1 MPKFYSPKLKNEV
14 VLRDPV
20 HKYIHIEDQVI
31 LDIVKAKEFQRMRRI
46 KQLGPVSYVFPGATH
61 TRFEHN
67 LGVYELTRRIC
78 NIFAKKYPSL
88 TPGDGLWDD
97 NNRLLAE
104 CAGLLHDIGHG
115 PYSHTFEH
123 LFGTN
128 HEKIGQKIIT
138 DPHTEINHA
147 LKKVSPNFPELVA
160 SVIAKTYPNAQV
172 VKMISSQADAD
183 RMDYLQRDAYF
194 TGVTY
199 GQFDLSRVLRVI
211 RPYSEGICFTNNGM
225 HAVEDYIVSR
235 YQMYQQVYFHR
246 VGRSMEVIL
255 HHLLQRAKD
264 VYQEG
269 NLEVTPSL
277 AKFLADDWTLADYL
291 KLDDSVME
299 TNFSLW
305 TASSDPILSDLCKMY
320 LYRKPLASVKINQET
335 KNLLPKLKDL
345 IKQAGFNPNYY
356 TDINSAF
363 DEPYDAYKP
372 SGKNANSQIEI
383 MQDDGSLIELSEL
396 SPLVRALNGTL
407 QGDERFFFPKEMVR
421 QSAEPQIFDP
431 IYQEFQKYVRNGE
444 LRYLRRPTKKK
455 IAKK

>member
-1 MPKFYSPKLKNEV
+1 MPKFYSPKLKREV

-20 HKYIHIEDQVI
+20 HKYIHIEDKVI

-78 NIFAKKYPSL
+78 NIFAKKYPSIR
-88 TPGDGLWDD
+88 PGDGLWDD
-97 NNRLLAE
+97 DNRLLVE

-138 DPHTEINHA
+138 DPHTEINQA
-147 LKKVSPNFPELVA
+147 LSQVSPNFPDLVA
-160 SVIAKTYPNAQV
+160 SVIAKTYPNPQV

-199 GQFDLSRVLRVI
+199 GQFDLSRILRVI
-211 RPYSEGICFTNNGM
+211 RPYQDGICFTNNGM

-264 VYQEG
+264 VYEEG
-269 NLEVTPSL
+269 NLQVTPSL
-277 AKFLADDWTLADYL
+277 AKFLADDWTLDDYL
-291 KLDDSVME
+291 KLDDGVME

-305 TASSDPILSDLCKMY
+305 TNSKDPILADLCKRY
-320 LYRKPLASVKINQET
+320 LFRKPLASVKINEET
-335 KNLLPKLKDL
+335 KHLLPKLKDL
-345 IKQAGFNPNYY
+345 IKQAGFNPKYS
-356 TDINSAF
+356 TDINSAY

-372 SGKNANSQIEI
+372 TGKNANSQIEI
-383 MQDDGSLIELSEL
+383 MQEDGSLIELSEL
-396 SPLVRALNGTL
+396 SPLVRALNGTF
-407 QGDERFFFPKEMVR
+407 QGDERFFFPKTMIAD
-421 QSAEPQIFDP
+421 SNEPQIFDP
-431 IYQEFQKYVRNGE
+431 LYQEFKKYVRNGE
-444 LRYLRRPTKKK
+444 LHYLRKPRRKK
-455 IAKK
+455 

>member
-1 MPKFYSPKLKNEV
+1 MTRFQSEKLKQEV

-20 HKYIHIEDQVI
+20 HGYIHIEDKVV
-31 LDIVKAKEFQRMRRI
+31 LDILKSKEFQRMRRI

-78 NIFAKKYPSL
+78 DIFSKKYPSI
-88 TPGDGLWDD
+88 TPGDGLWNDD
-97 NNRLLAE
+97 NRLLVE

-138 DPHTEINHA
+138 DPNTEINHA
-147 LKKVSPNFPELVA
+147 LKQVAPNFPELVA
-160 SVIAKTYPNAQV
+160 SVIAKTYPNPQV

-194 TGVTY
+194 TGVNY
-199 GQFDLSRVLRVI
+199 GRFDLSRILRVI
-211 RPYSEGICFTNNGM
+211 RPYQNGICFTNNGM

-255 HHLLQRAKD
+255 HHLLERAQA
-264 VYQEG
+264 VYKKG
-269 NLEVTPSL
+269 NLQVTPSL
-277 AKFLADDWTLADYL
+277 AKFLEGNWTLDDYL
-291 KLDDSVME
+291 KLDDGVME
-299 TNFSLW
+299 TNFSMW
-305 TASSDPILSDLCKMY
+305 TQAQDPILSDLAQRY
-320 LYRKPLASVKINQET
+320 LYRKPLASVRIDEET
-335 KNLLPKLKDL
+335 KNLLPKLKSL
-345 IKQAGFNPNYY
+345 IKQAGFNPDYY
-356 TDINSAF
+356 TATNSAF

-372 SGKNANSQIEI
+372 TGKNANSQIEI
-383 MQDDGSLIELSEL
+383 MQDDSSMIELSQL
-396 SPLVRALNGTL
+396 SPLVRALNGTF
-407 QGDERFFFPKEMVR
+407 QGDERFFFPKTMLSHDED
-421 QSAEPQIFDP
+421 QPQIFDP
-431 IYQEFQKYVRNGE
+431 LYEQFQKYIKNGA
-444 LRYLRRPTKKK
+444 LRYLRRPKRDKKK
-455 IAKK
+455 

>member
-1 MPKFYSPKLKNEV
+1 MARFQSKKLTNEI

-20 HKYIHIEDQVI
+20 HEYIHIDDQVV
-31 LDIVKAKEFQRMRRI
+31 LDVLSSKEFQRMRRI
-46 KQLGPVSYVFPGATH
+46 KQLGPISYVFPGATH

-78 NIFAKKYPSL
+78 NIFAEKYP
-88 TPGDGLWDD
+88 TQNPGDGLWDD
-97 NNRLLAE
+97 NNRLLVE

-138 DPHTEINHA
+138 DPNTEINQA
-147 LKKVSPNFPELVA
+147 LKQVAPNFPELVA
-160 SVIAKTYPNAQV
+160 SVIAKTYPNPQV

-183 RMDYLQRDAYF
+183 RMDYLERDAYF

-199 GQFDLSRVLRVI
+199 GKFDLSRILREI
-211 RPYSEGICFTNNGM
+211 RPYSDGICFTNSGM

-246 VGRSMEVIL
+246 VGRSMEIIL
-255 HHLLQRAKD
+255 HHLLERAKI
-264 VYQEG
+264 VYRRGILQ
-269 NLEVTPSL
+269 VTPSL
-277 AKFLADDWTLADYL
+277 AKFLEGNWTLSDYL
-291 KLDDSVME
+291 KLDDGVME
-299 TNFSLW
+299 TNFSMW
-305 TASSDPILSDLCKMY
+305 TNSADPILADLAARY
-320 LYRKPLASVKINQET
+320 LYRKPLASVKIDEET

-345 IKQAGFNPNYY
+345 IKQAGFNPTYY
-356 TDINSAF
+356 TDTNSAF

-383 MQDDGSLIELSEL
+383 MQDDGNLIELSQL

-407 QGDERFFFPKEMVR
+407 QGDERFFFPKIMM
-421 QSAEPQIFDP
+421 SNSSEPQIFDP
-431 IYQEFQKYVRNGE
+431 LYQQFQKYVKNGA
-444 LRYLRRPTKKK
+444 LRYLRRPKKK
-455 IAKK
+455 E